1 MTRLVGF
8 LMLCAAVLA
17 IESGLHGASG
27 QSREVGRGRSGEGV
41 APAQSGTVTV
51 QSSRDPGGRIGGTPS
66 SPIQPV
72 PPPEKRNPAGR
83 IPAHDKAADQPAKQS
98 VDFCGD
104 AGGDR
109 YNEPVVHN
117 SGFTI
122 TADVQWG
129 LDITLADAG
138 SLPDFAGFDFSEGRK
153 KRFDDQF
160 ADMYVAARE
169 GRLMM
174 FVREDSDILEV
185 GPAIGSLSGIF
196 IPRKEWSPTGSVV
209 LNSGFDY
216 LVRTWDKHYA
226 KFVVTSVSLTRV
238 TINWAYQE
246 TATEE
251 FAPVVMGRPR

>member
-8 LMLCAAVLA
+8 LTLCAVVLA
-17 IESGLHGASG
+17 IESGLHGASA
-27 QSREVGRGRSGEGV
+27 QSREVGRGRSGEGG
-41 APAQSGTVTV
+41 APAQSGTV
-51 QSSRDPGGRIGGTPS
+51 QSSRDHGGRIGGTPS

-72 PPPEKRNPAGR
+72 PLPEKRNPAGR
-83 IPAHDKAADQPAKQS
+83 IPAHDNTAGQPAKQS
-98 VDFCGD
+98 VNFCGD

-109 YNEPVVHN
+109 YNEPVMYN

-138 SLPDFAGFDFSEGRK
+138 SLPDYAGFDFSAGQK

-160 ADMYVAARE
+160 ADMYCATRD

-174 FVREDSDILEV
+174 FIREDSDILEV
-185 GPAIGSLSGIF
+185 GPAKGPRSGIF
-196 IPRKEWSPTGSVV
+196 IPRKEWSPTGTVV
-209 LNSGFDY
+209 LNSGFEY

-226 KFVVTSVSLTRV
+226 KFVVISVSLARV
-238 TINWAYQE
+238 TIDWAYQE